1 MILIDALLVQGYE
14 NILYMLDLKI
24 KARRTNGYYILIQ
37 INSTNDIPN
46 IAVSM
51 QII

>member
-1 MILIDALLVQGYE
+1 MVLVQGYK

-24 KARRTNGYYILIQ
+24 KARGANGNDTSIQ
-37 INSTNDIPN
+37 INYTNDIPN
-46 IAVSM
+46 IAISV